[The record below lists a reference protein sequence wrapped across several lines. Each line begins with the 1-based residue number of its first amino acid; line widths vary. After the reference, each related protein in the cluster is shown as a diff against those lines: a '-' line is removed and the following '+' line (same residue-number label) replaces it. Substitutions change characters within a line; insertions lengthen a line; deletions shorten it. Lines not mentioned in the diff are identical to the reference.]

1 MADTKNSGLSE
12 LAAVAAD
19 DDLLYL
25 VDVSD
30 TSMAV
35 TGTSKK
41 NKAKYYLRTNGT
53 ANTLGANLD
62 ANNYNFTGGGTV
74 AASAMRAANYYGGTA
89 SGGTATIS
97 STTHATKGKVLFG
110 SVIAFDEVNNRLGVG
125 TAAPSAAVYVKT
137 GSSDGVF
144 LDASAYPVM
153 RFLVAGSAAYEMFY
167 DQTIS
172 TFKLGIP
179 NTAVHLLI
187 DSAGKVGIGAAPSY
201 KLDALAS
208 SGAQSIARFGQS
220 GVSNGFTVASDGA
233 KLTYT
238 FDPSVTISGGTV
250 TCVDVVETSS
260 QDEKEN
266 FEFVTG
272 VVEKLGSIK
281 AYRYNDKR
289 DPEGQKQ
296 RKLGLLAE
304 EFERDFPD
312 VVAPVIVESAE
323 GEQRTT
329 KGLKYSRLVALAIQ
343 GINELADEQKKIT
356 QRLAALENKRN

>member
-12 LAAVAAD
+12 LTAVAAD

-41 NKAKYYLRTNGT
+41 NKAKYYLRTNGM
-53 ANTLGANLD
+53 ANTLGANID

-97 STTHATKGKVLFG
+97 STTHATKGKVLLG
-110 SVIAFDEVNNRLGVG
+110 SVSAFDEVNNRLGVG
-125 TAAPSAAVYVKT
+125 TVTPSAAVYVKT

-172 TFKLGIP
+172 TFKFGIP
-179 NTAVHLLI
+179 NTAVHMLI
-187 DSAGKVGIGAAPSY
+187 DSAGKVGIGVAPSY
-201 KLDALAS
+201 TLDVSGTVQCTQAGGSWATGSYNTGWADYGGGYSGAKYKKFGDIVFLKGLVVRNSGSETTIFTLPSGYRPPASILFAAIANDAVARIGIDS
-208 SGAQSIARFGQS
+208 SGNVILQAGVATPWVSLNGITFSSI
-220 GVSNGFTVASDGA
+220 
-233 KLTYT
+233 
-238 FDPSVTISGGTV
+238 
-250 TCVDVVETSS
+250 
-260 QDEKEN
+260 
-266 FEFVTG
+266 
-272 VVEKLGSIK
+272 
-281 AYRYNDKR
+281 
-289 DPEGQKQ
+289 
-296 RKLGLLAE
+296 
-304 EFERDFPD
+304 
-312 VVAPVIVESAE
+312 
-323 GEQRTT
+323 
-329 KGLKYSRLVALAIQ
+329 
-343 GINELADEQKKIT
+343 
-356 QRLAALENKRN
+356 